1 MTRRIYPEVHFPME
15 ASLRWSGAVFTK
27 VKHRIAVIWHTV
39 ISFVSYHQCG
49 EARITMLP
57 LRLTT
62 RTFTRMRHTPQ
73 LGGSSPNAP
82 SHQNSMLQGR
92 GTHHNLIGGSRQY
105 PASHQNSEIA
115 TRSRK
120 LPKLRD
126 NNNRLGHSKYPRGQA
141 LGHFKNPRVTSFST
155 STSTNHRGELK
166 PMQLMQW
173 ARTQVLKSFTLK
185 FQQGNKCLW
194 GNKRGRTKEI
204 NK

>member
-39 ISFVSYHQCG
+39 ISFVSYHRCG

-92 GTHHNLIGGSRQY
+92 GTHHNLIGGSRQ
-105 PASHQNSEIA
+105 SLH
-115 TRSRK
+115 RSQI
-120 LPKLRD
+120 
-126 NNNRLGHSKYPRGQA
+126 SME
-141 LGHFKNPRVTSFST
+141 S
-155 STSTNHRGELK
+155 
-166 PMQLMQW
+166 
-173 ARTQVLKSFTLK
+173 
-185 FQQGNKCLW
+185 QQGPESFQSSE
-194 GNKRGRTKEI
+194 TTTTV
-204 NK
+204 